1 MTDNLFYV
9 TLLAMAVTIKTPE
22 EIEIMARGGE
32 ILMRA
37 IQKMVVAARVGA
49 TPKELDAIA
58 ERIIRDEGAK
68 PAFLGYQPHGA
79 VRLYS
84 ATICAS
90 VNDVIVHGLPTHYA
104 LHSGDVLKID
114 VGVLYKGFHT
124 DGAVTV
130 GIGEINTEATRLIEA
145 TKKALILG
153 IRSARIGNKIGDIGH
168 AIGKY
173 IHEKGFS
180 VVEGLTGHG
189 IGRELH
195 EDPSIFNDA
204 RAGSGIIIKE
214 GMVFAIEPMT
224 SAGGPKIYKL
234 PDDSYAT
241 EDKSISAQFEHTV
254 AITKNGPRI
263 LT

>member
-1 MTDNLFYV
+1 M
-9 TLLAMAVTIKTPE
+9 VTIKTPE
-22 EIEIMARGGE
+22 EIEIMAEGGR
-32 ILMRA
+32 ILARA
-37 IQKMVVAARVGA
+37 IQKAAAAVRVGV
-49 TPKELDAIA
+49 TLLELDKIA
-58 ERIIRDEGAK
+58 EKSIREDGAK

-79 VRLYS
+79 VRPYG

-104 LHSGDVLKID
+104 LRSGDVLKID
-114 VGVLYKGFHT
+114 AGVLYKGFYT
-124 DGAVTV
+124 DSAVTV
-130 GIGEINTEATRLIEA
+130 GVGEINSEAKKLLEA

-153 IRSARIGNKIGDIGH
+153 IRQAKIGNKVGDIGT
-168 AIGKY
+168 AIYKY
-173 IHEKGFS
+173 ISEKGFV

-189 IGRELH
+189 IGQEIH

-204 RAGSGIIIKE
+204 PAGSGITIKE

-224 SAGGPKIYKL
+224 SAGGPKIHKL

-241 EDKSISAQFEHTV
+241 VDKSISAQFEHTV

>member
-1 MTDNLFYV
+1 M
-9 TLLAMAVTIKTPE
+9 VTIKTPE
-22 EIEIMARGGE
+22 EIEIMAHAGG
-32 ILMRA
+32 ILALA
-37 IQKMVVAARVGA
+37 IQKTAATAKIGA
-49 TPKELDAIA
+49 TLKELNKIA
-58 ERIIRDEGAK
+58 ENVIREEGAE

-79 VRLYS
+79 VRPYT

-104 LHSGDVLKID
+104 LRPGDVLKID
-114 VGVLYKGFHT
+114 CGVLYKNFYV
-124 DGAVTV
+124 DSAVTV
-130 GIGEINTEATRLIEA
+130 AIGEVNSETKKLIEA

-153 IRSARIGNKIGDIGH
+153 IRQAKIGNHIGDIGA

-173 IHEKGFS
+173 INEKGFS

-189 IGRELH
+189 IGGELH

-204 RAGSGIIIKE
+204 QAGSGIAIKE

-224 SAGGPKIYKL
+224 SAGGARIYKL

>member
-1 MTDNLFYV
+1 M
-9 TLLAMAVTIKTPE
+9 VTIKTPE
-22 EIEIMARGGE
+22 EIEIMAQGGA
-32 ILMRA
+32 ILARA
-37 IQKMVVAARVGA
+37 IQKTAAVVKVGV
-49 TPKELDAIA
+49 TLKELDKIA
-58 ERIIRDEGAK
+58 ERAIRDEGAE

-79 VRLYS
+79 IRPYS

-104 LHSGDVLKID
+104 LRSGDVLKID
-114 VGVLYKGFHT
+114 AGVLYKNFYV
-124 DGAVTV
+124 DSAVTL
-130 GIGEINTEATRLIEA
+130 GIGEINSEAKKLIEA
-145 TKKALILG
+145 TKKALLLG
-153 IRSARIGNKIGDIGH
+153 IRQAKIGNKVGDIGA
-168 AIGKY
+168 AIGRY

-204 RAGSGIIIKE
+204 QAGSSIAIKE

-254 AITKNGPRI
+254 AITKKGPRI